1 MIRFV
6 RLSETDFATYAAEV
20 VPAYAAD
27 KIASGQWTI
36 SEAPE
41 LARKALLDLLP
52 QGLET
57 PDHFVYHIRHD
68 LTQATVGTLWIAK
81 QKRSDRDIIYIYDIR
96 INPSHQGRGY
106 GTEALRALEDLS
118 RSLGV
123 AGIGLHV
130 FGHNAAAHTLYTK
143 LGYKPTDIIM
153 FKPLSGAELHVDV
166 APTDQG
172 DRVRS

>member
-6 RLSETDFATYAAEV
+6 QMSEAEFARYAAEV

-27 KIASGQWTI
+27 KIASGLWSTT
-36 SEAPE
+36 EAPE
-41 LARKALLDLLP
+41 LARKAFLGLLP
-52 QGLET
+52 RGLET
-57 PDHFVYHIRHD
+57 TDHFVYHIWHD
-68 LTQATVGTLWIAK
+68 QTQATVGTLWIAK
-81 QKRSDRDIIYIYDIR
+81 QKRGDKDIIYIYDIR
-96 INPSHQGRGY
+96 INPSYQGRGF

-130 FGHNAAAHTLYTK
+130 FGHNAAAQALYTK
-143 LGYKPTDIIM
+143 LGYKPTDITM
-153 FKPLSGAELHVDV
+153 FKPLSGAEARVDV

-172 DRVRS
+172 ARVRS